1 MFSINTIKEKYTFYM
16 EITLDIDLLRV
27 HNYVQ
32 ACVRSFADGETIIQF
47 NDISTGFTYSDLYNW
62 PILIA
67 DG

>member
-1 MFSINTIKEKYTFYM
+1 M

-32 ACVRSFADGETIIQF
+32 ACVRSFADSETIIQF

-67 DG
+67 NR